1 MKLPWR
7 IERRSASGGTKRTGG
22 YNPGSGANYR
32 YQRAGFTLAACQLY
46 GSTLAAAAPENGP
59 LNGDVLCDMGYRLGL
74 RGWWAGVIEVGADG
88 ELTVTPFDATPYAG
102 MWHGSTREHDGFASR
117 NLRVPAAAVF
127 RIRLPV
133 QPVGAGSSTREM
145 LEAAETALLGEA
157 RTGLHGRAV
166 LTIPIEERAS
176 RPEQWT
182 DIADWLQERY
192 GAQRGAGLVPVLP
205 PGVKPSQMGGEA
217 AVEGN
222 VLLRDQA
229 FAEVEAQ
236 FGIPGLLRSAT
247 DGAAAHAYWRLAVVR
262 TFTPIA
268 KMIEAEALRKL
279 EAPANLNIGAW
290 FAAAHGD
297 RARLI
302 AARAGAMRRL
312 TEAGMSIADAR
323 EAVAAFD
330 DD

>member
-1 MKLPWR
+1 MRLPWR
-7 IERRSASGGTKRTGG
+7 IEKRAASGGATRGG
-22 YNPGSGANYR
+22 YNPGAGAEYR

-46 GSTLAAAAPENGP
+46 GSVLAAVAPQDGP
-59 LNGDVLCDMGYRLGL
+59 LNGDVLCDMGYQLGL
-74 RGWWAGVIEVGADG
+74 RGRWAGVIEVGLDG

-102 MWHGSTREHDGFASR
+102 MWQGSTRERDGFAPR
-117 NLRVPAAAVF
+117 TLRVPAAAVF
-127 RIRLPV
+127 HISLPV

-157 RTGLHGRAV
+157 RSGLHGRAV

-182 DIADWLQERY
+182 EIAEWLNELY
-192 GAQRGAGLVPVLP
+192 GAARGAGRVPVLP
-205 PGVKPSQMGGEA
+205 PGVKPGQMGGEG

-236 FGIPGLLRSAT
+236 FGIPGLLRAAA

-312 TEAGMSIADAR
+312 TEAGMTVAEAR